1 MELRPRF
8 RIYAGRV
15 RASIRGEALLN
26 KRNSKIFL
34 VNMNPPFLAELNLSL
49 IAIYAVL
56 GLIAIVLLCLF
67 LPRLLGIVYIPHT
80 QIGIIEK
87 IWSGKGSLKEGQIIA
102 RDGAAGFQ
110 ANFLRGGLHFGLYP
124 WQYRIHKEPLVVVG
138 EGKMAYVYARDG
150 VPLEPTQT
158 LGRNLDSNHFQDA
171 LKFLEGGGQRGRQR
185 GILREGVYAIN
196 LALFV
201 VINDEKVF
209 SGPVRDA
216 SEQYATWRQQL
227 ASLNA
232 FDPVV
237 IGAASNS
244 RTPPP
249 PPRTMPAST
258 ASEGGLRN
266 PQAVAAVPEFDPDT
280 DTIGV
285 VSIQDG
291 PTIGSGEIIAPEVR
305 AVAGGKDH
313 NYFQD
318 PEAFLAL
325 GGRRG
330 KQLQVLTDGTFF
342 INRWFGTVEIKSK
355 TLIPIGY
362 VGVVVSYYG
371 GAGSDTTGETF
382 RYGEQVEEGKR
393 GVWRSALAPGKYALN
408 PYAVKV
414 ELVPTIN
421 FVLRWI
427 SGVSEAH
434 QYDETLTSID
444 LITADGYEPRL
455 PLSLV
460 LHIDYQKAPSV
471 VQRFGDVKRLITQT
485 LDPILTAYFRDVA
498 QTSHMLDLLTK
509 REEIQAVATKQLGE
523 RFKNYDINVV
533 AVLIG
538 RPESIEA
545 TAGKPDPIDVLFDQ
559 LRLRRF
565 ADEQRET
572 FSKQEDAA
580 QHLVKLNEA
589 RAKAERQTELTQ
601 SAIEIQISANKGEA
615 QLAEAERLAK
625 KQITMAEGEAR
636 SKELIGK
643 GEASRVASV
652 GLAEAAVTLQKVAA
666 LRDPRLYA
674 LSLVSEQFSKSQQ
687 PLVPERLF
695 MSGGKDGDS
704 TGGGVFNTLL
714 SMILSEKIGINTK
727 ENEAATKPLRDFLE
741 QLATTQTA
749 ASPAASP
756 KPDSKPAAGT

>member
-1 MELRPRF
+1 MNLLLLLAAFTMPSWF
-8 RIYAGRV
+8 TSAGT
-15 RASIRGEALLN
+15 I
-26 KRNSKIFL
+26 
-34 VNMNPPFLAELNLSL
+34 
-49 IAIYAVL
+49 
-56 GLIAIVLLCLF
+56 GLIILLFC

-80 QIGIIEK
+80 QVGVIEK

-102 RDGAAGFQ
+102 RNGEAGFQ
-110 ANFLRGGLHFGLYP
+110 ARFLRGGIHFGLYP
-124 WQYRIHKEPLVVVG
+124 WQYRIHKELLVVVG

-158 LGRNLDSNHFQDA
+158 LGRNVACNHFQDA
-171 LKFLEGGGQRGRQR
+171 IEFLESGGQRGRQR

-201 VINDEKVF
+201 VISDERVF
-209 SGPVRDA
+209 SGPVRESSDRYE
-216 SEQYATWRQQL
+216 SWKTQL
-227 ASLNA
+227 ASIRA
-232 FDPVV
+232 YDPVV
-237 IGAASNS
+237 IGSAAGGQS
-244 RTPPP
+244 RVH
-249 PPRTMPAST
+249 ASVVDSS
-258 ASEGGLRN
+258 ASEAGSKR
-266 PQAVAAVPEFDPDT
+266 PQAVAATDFDPEI

-291 PTIGSGEIIAPEVR
+291 PTIGSGEIIAPEVK
-305 AVAGGKDH
+305 ATEGAKDH

-342 INRWFGTVEIKSK
+342 INRWFGAIEIKAK

-362 VGVVVSYYG
+362 VGVAVSYYG
-371 GAGSDTTGETF
+371 GAGNDTTGDAF
-382 RYGEQVEEGKR
+382 RYGEQVEPGKR
-393 GVWRSALAPGKYALN
+393 GVWHSALAPGKYALN

-427 SGVSEAH
+427 SGQTEAH
-434 QYDETLTSID
+434 RYDESLTSID

-509 REEIQAVATKQLGE
+509 REEIQKQATEQLGQ

-538 RPESIEA
+538 RPESKEIA
-545 TAGKPDPIDVLFDQ
+545 AGKADPIETLFDQ
-559 LRLRRF
+559 LRARRL
-565 ADEQRET
+565 ADEQRVT
-572 FSKQEDAA
+572 FAKQEAAA
-580 QHLVKLNEA
+580 QQQVQLNQA
-589 RAKAERQTELTQ
+589 QAKAERQTELTS
-601 SAIEIQISANKGEA
+601 SAIAVEIAANRGQA
-615 QLAEAERLAK
+615 QFAEAEQLAK
-625 KQITMAEGEAR
+625 KQVALAEGEAR

-643 GEASRVASV
+643 GESSRIAQV
-652 GLAEAAVTLQKVAA
+652 GLAEAAVTLQKVGAY
-666 LRDPRLYA
+666 RDPRLYA
-674 LSLVSEQFSKSQQ
+674 LNVFAEQFSHSVQ
-687 PLVPERLF
+687 PLVPNRLF
-695 MSGGKDGDS
+695 INNAGGKDGEAQP
-704 TGGGVFNTLL
+704 GGGNVLETLL
-714 SMILSEKIGINTK
+714 SLILSEKAGINIS
-727 ENEAATKPLRDFLE
+727 ENVSASKPLEDFIQKFTGDGGQAERGHAKAETASGAKAGRRDN
-741 QLATTQTA
+741 
-749 ASPAASP
+749 S
-756 KPDSKPAAGT
+756 G